1 MIEQAELDQLTKY
14 LCDLFGESGLAV
26 LTHPEEEDQALV
38 VLERN
43 FFGRITRD
51 EDEGEISYD
60 FSRDIPD
67 APHDEL
73 DAALKD
79 LFNNDNVQLRKRPN
93 KSDSAEIYRGEEFLG
108 VLYDDEGSIEGM
120 QVFNMA
126 ILEIDLDDGLD
137 SVERA

>member
-1 MIEQAELDQLTKY
+1 MIEKPELDRLTAY
-14 LCDLFGESGLAV
+14 LSELFNESALAV
-26 LTHPEEEDQALV
+26 LAHPEEEDQALV
-38 VLERN
+38 VVERN
-43 FFGRITRD
+43 FFGRIMRD
-51 EDEGEISYD
+51 EDEGEVSYD

-93 KSDSAEIYRGEEFLG
+93 KSDSAEVYRGDEFLG
-108 VLYDDEGSIEGM
+108 VLYDDEGSTEGM

-126 ILEIDLDDGLD
+126 ILEIDLGDGLD
-137 SVERA
+137 DIES